1 MSILD
6 RWYVSPQNIT
16 TIDPFV
22 SNAIPKI
29 FNRIDPSFK
38 HDWDNDTTR
47 YLSFIRQL
55 YTEFARLELGAI
67 RIDQII
73 SINTWYKGVFL
84 SPAFPNILIVCLLG
98 DGTPSQEGFINE
110 CGPLINPYNIKL
122 AKVDSVNC
130 LIMLDV
136 PLKLYYPIINAFFR
150 NDMRMRWPKP
160 VTPKEPKLPRRK
172 EINYYPSPFHNDTF
186 RMLQHM
192 YVKALK
198 DLASRTF
205 DINNISTVYR
215 VTMETISNSLQ
226 YQYEHHIINSHNRS
240 EIIKFFKIVKIFNQ
254 IAEHRF
260 GRKTTN
266 YDKIHF
272 WIRRKY
278 SNVRIYKILKY
289 YDNDTLQW
297 FLKYTNTFKY
307 FDEWRIKRYEDE
319 IRKQKEAKLKPKPK
333 PEIIHLDDE
342 PIYYTSHWDNSFPVI
357 YSGDENIDRQLK
369 SIVSTFI
376 DNTY

>member
-1 MSILD
+1 MI
-6 RWYVSPQNIT
+6 Q
-16 TIDPFV
+16 
-22 SNAIPKI
+22 
-29 FNRIDPSFK
+29 
-38 HDWDNDTTR
+38 
-47 YLSFIRQL
+47 
-55 YTEFARLELGAI
+55 
-67 RIDQII
+67 
-73 SINTWYKGVFL
+73 
-84 SPAFPNILIVCLLG
+84 C
-98 DGTPSQEGFINE
+98 
-110 CGPLINPYNIKL
+110 
-122 AKVDSVNC
+122 
-130 LIMLDV
+130 
-136 PLKLYYPIINAFFR
+136 
-150 NDMRMRWPKP
+150 
-160 VTPKEPKLPRRK
+160 
-172 EINYYPSPFHNDTF
+172 
-186 RMLQHM
+186 
-192 YVKALK
+192 
-198 DLASRTF
+198 
-205 DINNISTVYR
+205 
-215 VTMETISNSLQ
+215 
-226 YQYEHHIINSHNRS
+226 
-240 EIIKFFKIVKIFNQ
+240 FKIVKIFNQ

-278 SNVRIYKILKY
+278 SDVRIYKILKY